1 MRSFRNPLLFIAAKW
16 ANGLTFEIPSSLP
29 AGANKIDPTPVGVS
43 IEFFAFPDYI
53 EKLPLT
59 TSCLATLE
67 GVLGAKPPI
76 RIGGTTQDRALYDA
90 SLQTAVNY
98 TVASPDDAPESL
110 TFGDRFME
118 LAGSYEGKVTIGLN
132 RRLDDVDN
140 TIAAAKVVKSEVTN
154 LYAIE
159 LGNEPNFF
167 KSSDPIAH
175 GESWTAA
182 ADAAS
187 QVSWQASVSE
197 GLGNEESFV
206 QAGVFFDTESFTAE
220 NLAAK
225 EEETGSTGYV
235 RSFCH
240 HFYPQSSSNANL
252 SRLIDH
258 ADIVDG
264 VASFDSQV
272 AAAQQLNLDFIMGET
287 NSATQ
292 GGGGISPTYGAGL
305 WILDYIMQSTM
316 KGIQQLF
323 FHQGTIGNCQYC
335 WWQDSVNAPFYGAYT
350 AALALSGAS
359 QITQLDDGDS
369 RYAGYAI
376 YDTDGTPTR
385 ILLYNSDYHTSGTRS
400 SITVTL
406 TGLLSDSSVSAKRLT
421 AAAATVVGRE
431 GISIGGR
438 SFGDGTCELAGEED
452 DETIAVKS
460 GRAEVEVRASEAL
473 LIYL

>member
-1 MRSFRNPLLFIAAKW
+1 MRSLIAPLLLISAKW
-16 ANGLTFEIPSSLP
+16 TNALTFEIPSSPP
-29 AGANKIDPTPVGVS
+29 AGGNKIDPTPVGVS

-59 TSCLATLE
+59 NACLATLE
-67 GVLGAKPPI
+67 DVLGAKPPI

-90 SLQTAVNY
+90 SLQSAVDY
-98 TVASPDDAPESL
+98 TVDSPDDAPDSL

-118 LAGSYEGKVTIGLN
+118 LAGSYEGEVTIGLN
-132 RRLDDVDN
+132 RRLDDVEN
-140 TIAAAKVVKSEVTN
+140 TIAAAKVVQSKVGN

-175 GESWTAA
+175 GEAWTAA

-187 QVSWQASVSE
+187 QVSWQTSVSE
-197 GLGNEESFV
+197 GLDNKQSFV

-264 VASFDSQV
+264 VATFESQV

-359 QITQLDDGDS
+359 QITQLDAGDS

-376 YDTDGTPTR
+376 YDGDGHPTR
-385 ILLYNSDYHTSGTRS
+385 VLLYNSDYYASGTRS
-400 SITVTL
+400 SINITL
-406 TGLLSDSSVSAKRLT
+406 TGIPSSSTVSAKRLT
-421 AAAATVVGRE
+421 ADAATVVGQE
-431 GISIGGR
+431 GISIGGQA
-438 SFGDGTCELAGEED
+438 FGDGSCELEGEED
-452 DETIAVKS
+452 RETIAVEN
-460 GRAEVEVRASEAL
+460 GRAEVGIRASEAL